1 MKLNCKKTKNI
12 IFNFSR
18 NNQVSTELKIDGE
31 VVETVGETKLLG
43 THITDNLSWD
53 KNTQSIVKES
63 NKRMIFLHKAAQF
76 TNNLNDLKR
85 IYIMQVRSKLEQ
97 SAVLWH
103 FGLSDKNRTKLE
115 RVQKSA
121 LKVILGKRYTTYS
134 DALKKLNIETLE
146 DIRKSLCLK
155 FAKKCL
161 QVEKL
166 KKLFPK
172 NLRNHTM
179 LKRGSE
185 KFKVNRSLTTRYK
198 NSAIPQMQR
207 MLNLHEK
214 QRQKIMKEISL
225 PVNYGFCKSLS
236 LRQ

>member
-1 MKLNCKKTKNI
+1 
-12 IFNFSR
+12 
-18 NNQVSTELKIDGE
+18 
-31 VVETVGETKLLG
+31 
-43 THITDNLSWD
+43 
-53 KNTQSIVKES
+53 
-63 NKRMIFLHKAAQF
+63 MIFLHKAAQF

-146 DIRKSLCLK
+146 DRRKSLCLK

-172 NLRNHTM
+172 NVKKNTR
-179 LKRGSE
+179 LKRGSD
-185 KFKVNRSLTTRYK
+185 KFKVNKSLTTRYK

-214 QRQKIMKEISL
+214 KRQLDLQSIGSS
-225 PVNYGFCKSLS
+225 PD
-236 LRQ
+236 

>member
-1 MKLNCKKTKNI
+1 MIEKLSSGCNKSCREIKQQTINKLDLIKNAVEQEEEAWNNVTKKLENAEK
-12 IFNFSR
+12 
-18 NNQVSTELKIDGE
+18 VLKEISKFVLE
-31 VVETVGETKLLG
+31 YL
-43 THITDNLSWD
+43 DNLSWN

-76 TNNLNDLKR
+76 TKNLDDLKR

-103 FGLSDKNRTKLE
+103 FGLSEKNRVKLE

-134 DALKKLNIETLE
+134 DALKRLNIESLE
-146 DIRKSLCLK
+146 DKRKSLCLK

-161 QVEKL
+161 RIEKL

-172 NLRNHTM
+172 NVKKKH
-179 LKRGSE
+179 
-185 KFKVNRSLTTRYK
+185 KVEERL
-198 NSAIPQMQR
+198 
-207 MLNLHEK
+207 
-214 QRQKIMKEISL
+214 
-225 PVNYGFCKSLS
+225 
-236 LRQ
+236 